1 MRVLFIGDIYG
12 RPGRAAIHEMVPRLR
27 VEHSLDVVVANCEN
41 SAAGK
46 GVTPK
51 IAREFL
57 DGGIDILTGGN
68 HIWQYREIIPYLAEE
83 PRLIRPANY
92 PDAPGVG
99 AAVHTLPNGRTLG
112 VIQVEGRV
120 FMRSLECPFKAIDVL
135 LDEMQDV
142 NAILVDVHAEATSE
156 KQALGWYL
164 DGRVAGVFG
173 THTHVQTAD
182 ERILP
187 MGTAFIT
194 DAGMTGP
201 YNSVIGMKVVN
212 AIEGFRTQRRP
223 HHEVASGNTWL
234 CGVVVEIDDR
244 SGKAKDI
251 QRIKEVMND

>member
-1 MRVLFIGDIYG
+1 MQLTLRPPAARARGVVRGRLERVREAEVDNLRRVAVVTAEQDVLELEVAVRDALLVQMAQARKDARKE
-12 RPGRAAIHEMVPRLR
+12 RPHAVL
-27 VEHSLDVVVANCEN
+27 CE
-41 SAAGK
+41 
-46 GVTPK
+46 
-51 IAREFL
+51 R
-57 DGGIDILTGGN
+57 
-68 HIWQYREIIPYLAEE
+68 
-83 PRLIRPANY
+83 
-92 PDAPGVG
+92 
-99 AAVHTLPNGRTLG
+99 
-112 VIQVEGRV
+112 
-120 FMRSLECPFKAIDVL
+120 DVL
-135 LDEMQDV
+135 LDELQDV

-164 DGRVAGVFG
+164 DGKVAGVFG